1 LNLLGRRDPSIYGE
15 NSLADIDAA
24 LRARGRAHGA
34 GVDTFQSNI
43 EGELVT
49 AIQSATGRYDAIVI
63 NPASYSHT
71 SVAVRDALEACGVP
85 AVEVHLSNIH
95 GREVFRH
102 TSMTAAACIGQIS
115 GLGLNSYLLG
125 LDAALAHVEG
135 LAPR

>member
-1 LNLLGRRDPSIYGE
+1 LLGRRDPSIYGE

-71 SVAVRDALEACGVP
+71 SVAVCPRSKCT
-85 AVEVHLSNIH
+85 
-95 GREVFRH
+95 FR
-102 TSMTAAACIGQIS
+102 TSTAARCFGIR
-115 GLGLNSYLLG
+115 
-125 LDAALAHVEG
+125 
-135 LAPR
+135 P